1 MSQSV
6 QLGFQHGVISPGVLP
21 LLALVLT
28 VGAYLLGVA
37 VQQRVRSALANPVLI
52 AVVLIGT
59 ALRVLHISYATYF
72 SGAQFIHFLLGPAT
86 VALAIPL
93 VRSLEA
99 MRRGLWAM
107 LGALLGGAAVGMVSG
122 YGLVRLLGGDRL
134 VALSMLPKS
143 LTTPIAIGVSQAVGG
158 VPSLTA
164 VLAIA
169 GGILVAVGI
178 DPVLRLVRVRE
189 PGARG
194 LAAGTA
200 GSGIG
205 ASRVIPEHPLAAAF
219 AGVAIGANGF
229 LTAVLAPALAHWL
242 KRW

>member
-1 MSQSV
+1 MSP
-6 QLGFQHGVISPGVLP
+6 LIQHVSISPGLLP
-21 LLALVLT
+21 LFALALT

-37 VQQRVRSALANPVLI
+37 VQRRLGSAAANPVLI
-52 AVVLIGT
+52 AIVLIGLT
-59 ALRVLHISYATYF
+59 LKALHLSYDTYF

-93 VRSLEA
+93 VRSLEH
-99 MRRGLWAM
+99 MRRSLWPM
-107 LGALLGGAAVGMVSG
+107 LAALLGGAVVGMVSG
-122 YGLVRLLGGDRL
+122 YGLVRLLGGSQV

-169 GGILVAVGI
+169 GGILVAIGI
-178 DPVLRLVRVRE
+178 DPVLRMTRVQD
-189 PGARG
+189 PGPRG
-194 LAAGTA
+194 LGAGTA

-205 ASRVIPEHPLAAAF
+205 ASRVIPEHPVAAAF

-229 LTAVLAPALAHWL
+229 FTAVLAPVVAHWL